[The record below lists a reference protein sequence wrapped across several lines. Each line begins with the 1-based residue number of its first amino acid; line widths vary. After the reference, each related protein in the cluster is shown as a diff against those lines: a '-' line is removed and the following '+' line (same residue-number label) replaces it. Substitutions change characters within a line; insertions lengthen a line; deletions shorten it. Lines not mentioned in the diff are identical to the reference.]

1 MLSGHHRLPA
11 YVARWRI
18 STNTLEP
25 SDGYAVP
32 VIHAVVASSA
42 QGEIVVSADAVP
54 AVARRIEAQIRHWR
68 SRIQRGL
75 KALCAPAP
83 LAGRPH
89 ALARQPV
96 DAVVRHNS
104 SRCIATTLGAV
115 WHRSEA
121 RGNRPN

>member
-42 QGEIVVSADAVP
+42 QGEIVARLDAVP
-54 AVARRIEAQIRHWR
+54 AVARRVRAQIRLGR
-68 SRIQRGL
+68 GGIQRSL
-75 KALCAPAP
+75 
-83 LAGRPH
+83 
-89 ALARQPV
+89 
-96 DAVVRHNS
+96 
-104 SRCIATTLGAV
+104 
-115 WHRSEA
+115 
-121 RGNRPN
+121 